1 MEIEWYN
8 KNVMN
13 ILEKNSYYQIR
24 KDFTLSSSDEE
35 VLSFLY
41 LPILQSNAFSIYM
54 NLYQY
59 HSLNDSLGGFLHEDF
74 LNLLSMSESDFL
86 LARRKLEGIG
96 LLEVYQKRETDNANQ
111 IRTSYI
117 YFLLPPAS
125 PKKFFHDL
133 LLRTALNE
141 AIGNKKYNFL
151 YHYFQVE
158 AKKPTNEFQN
168 ITTPFKE
175 VFQINVTEG
184 DVSLRP
190 VDAILED
197 KSYKQQ
203 GCFDT
208 EALKRLL
215 EKFQYPVEN
224 IKNHLKEIENLC
236 ILYEPKVDDVA
247 NLILQNT
254 DTDGIFYFD
263 TFQKDI
269 RNLRQ
274 FSTPKKTEEKV
285 EYGKGDF
292 SKVVEQFNKITPD
305 QYLFIR
311 YNAKPAAFMLK
322 EIENLKTNLG
332 FSNGII
338 NVILDYCFRKLNGEF
353 NSVYIEKVAY
363 TLSGENVKNAYDA
376 MTKLSSRDFEQK
388 QVTRRKKKP
397 AEAKPKQEEK
407 EVTKE
412 EINSLEDFI
421 L

>member
-1 MEIEWYN
+1 ME
-8 KNVMN
+8 

-24 KDFTLSSSDEE
+24 KDFTLSSSDDQ

-41 LPILQSNAFSIYM
+41 LPILQSDALSIYM

-59 HSLNDSLGGFLHEDF
+59 HSLNNSLGGFLHEDF
-74 LNLLSMSESDFL
+74 LNLLGISESEFL
-86 LARRKLEGIG
+86 LARKKLEGIG
-96 LLEVYQKRETDNANQ
+96 LLEVYQKRDTDSSNQ

-141 AIGNKKYNFL
+141 AIGNKRYNFL
-151 YHYFQVE
+151 YHFFQVE
-158 AKKPTNEFQN
+158 VKKPSQEFEN

-175 VFQINVTEG
+175 VFQINVKEG
-184 DVSLRP
+184 DVSLKP

-203 GCFDT
+203 GFFDL
-208 EALKRLL
+208 EALKKLL
-215 EKFQYPVEN
+215 EKFQYPLEN
-224 IKNHLKEIENLC
+224 IKSHIQDIEDLC
-236 ILYEPKVDDVA
+236 ILYEPKIEDVA

-254 DTDGIFYFD
+254 DTDGIFYFEP
-263 TFQKDI
+263 FQKDI

-274 FSTPKKTEEKV
+274 FFTPKKAEEKI

-292 SKVVEQFNKITPD
+292 SKVIEQFNKITPD

-322 EIENLKTNLG
+322 EIENLKANLG
-332 FSNGII
+332 FSNAII

-388 QVTRRKKKP
+388 QVTRRKKK
-397 AEAKPKQEEK
+397 ASETKPKQEEEK

-412 EINSLEDFI
+412 DIDSLEDFI